1 MSAELGGVFGSPGP
15 VLLQLGPVSIGWFG
29 VLLALAMAV
38 GLTLA
43 CRQASRAGLSAG
55 EMLKGGELAL
65 LGALVGARLYYVVF
79 TWAQYA
85 AAPWRILAIW
95 EGGLAFHGGLLGG
108 VLVALAYGWWKR
120 LLVAAYLDA
129 AAPELALGQA
139 IGRWGNFFNEEA
151 FGTPTALPWGLY
163 VSPAHRPLQFAADVF
178 FHPSFLYESAW
189 DVVVAL
195 LLVVA
200 LRRRLARA
208 PGALFLAYLG
218 LYSFRRL
225 WVESIRTDPLMFGP
239 LRVSQIVSLMTIA
252 LALFGVPLLFSR
264 GRLGGPVETP
274 AETPGNSQR
283 ET

>member
-15 VLLQLGPVSIGWFG
+15 ILLQLGPVSIGWFG

-79 TWAQYA
+79 TWEHYA

-95 EGGLAFHGGLLGG
+95 EGGLALHGGLLGG
-108 VLVALAYGWWKR
+108 VLVALAYGWWNR

-129 AAPELALGQA
+129 AAPALALGQA

-163 VSPAHRPLQFAADVF
+163 VSPAHRPLQFAADDF
-178 FHPSFLYESAW
+178 FHPAFLYESAW

-195 LLVVA
+195 LLVGA

-218 LYSFRRL
+218 LYSFGRL

-264 GRLGGPVETP
+264 GGLGGPVETP
-274 AETPGNSQR
+274 SDTAGNSQR